1 MRQKKKKRKGKKL
14 VVIIIVLAVLLLVGG
29 AIYLATQQIKL
40 LDGEV
45 GKLLRLDE
53 TEGSID
59 EEIYTNGNYGE
70 VEQTIKDYIG
80 EYRENL
86 LVIKTLFQDQEFSDI
101 LSMENMQK
109 DGPAFEKSLKY
120 LDEKAD
126 LAKQAFQRLQTMA
139 EEETIL
145 AAIEEKS
152 LGSYFEWIYKRL
164 MLERVQT
171 DYMYSAEGLKSAEE
185 SVEQTIAERKEILVF
200 LSEHA
205 DDWKL
210 DGGKLKFESDAL
222 LKQYNQL
229 VNNINQE

>member
-1 MRQKKKKRKGKKL
+1 MNLISIPAFQDNYIWVLSENNGRC
-14 VVIIIVLAVLLLVGG
+14 IIV
-29 AIYLATQQIKL
+29 
-40 LDGEV
+40 DPGEAAPV
-45 GKLLRLDE
+45 
-53 TEGSID
+53 
-59 EEIYTNGNYGE
+59 
-70 VEQTIKDYIG
+70 
-80 EYRENL
+80 
-86 LVIKTLFQDQEFSDI
+86 
-101 LSMENMQK
+101 
-109 DGPAFEKSLKY
+109 
-120 LDEKAD
+120 
-126 LAKQAFQRLQTMA
+126 
-139 EEETIL
+139 L